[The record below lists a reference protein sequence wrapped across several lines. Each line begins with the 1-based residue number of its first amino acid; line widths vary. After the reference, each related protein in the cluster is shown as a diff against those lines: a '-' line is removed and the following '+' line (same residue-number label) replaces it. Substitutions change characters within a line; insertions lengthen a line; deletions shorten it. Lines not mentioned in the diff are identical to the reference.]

1 MTPDEEAV
9 YARSSPGVLCLLYLE
24 QAVHEAEQAA
34 QDPQRWFIAV
44 PLMHL
49 ALGAILVP
57 ALAGSASM
65 GAYIEE
71 HQREWEAYFDALD
84 DEDHPFPDADH
95 MQPVSALLQRVQK
108 KKEPE
113 MQGRPV
119 MLTPQQKKYLG
130 RFTYYRNQLEHVR
143 PGGWSLAVAEL
154 PRVLA
159 AAAEVI
165 RQLLQE
171 RRCCTDL
178 EEQDED
184 RAERAIARIRAMA
197 ADWSRRGSANTDA

>member
-1 MTPDEEAV
+1 MTDA
-9 YARSSPGVLCLLYLE
+9 YARSSPGILCVLYLE
-24 QAVHEAEQAA
+24 HAAHEAEQAA
-34 QDPQRWFIAV
+34 RDLQRWFLAL

-95 MQPVSALLQRVQK
+95 MQPVSALLRRVQK

-119 MLTPQQKKYLG
+119 VLTQQQKKDLG

-143 PGGWSLAVAEL
+143 PGSWSLEVAGL

-159 AAAEVI
+159 AVAEVI
-165 RQLLQE
+165 HQLLQE

-178 EEQDED
+178 EEQDEV
-184 RAERAIARIRAMA
+184 RAEHAITQIRTMA
-197 ADWSRRGSANTDA
+197 AGRSHQGDADAGA